1 MAGQIAVTPEELRS
15 QATHYTRGA
24 DSVDNVLSD
33 LKSTQ
38 EQIRAEWKGNAFEK
52 YDMKFQELSGKV
64 TQFSQLLRE
73 INSRAFLCPI
83 RSWTH
88 RFLSTKSIS

>member
-73 INSRAFLCPI
+73 IKSQLDKSAQAMEDADNQI
-83 RSWTH
+83 GQSW
-88 RFLSTKSIS
+88 S